1 MRNRRNGRRRKKEFG
16 GRRYRG
22 GEERAREN
30 ENLIFMKHFKVVPSE
45 KWV

>member
-1 MRNRRNGRRRKKEFG
+1 MEEEEKRNLVG
-16 GRRYRG
+16 GDTEE